1 MSLQGVQIAPCMAAE
16 PTLSLQN
23 LDLDQPTSLS
33 DILGLSPRN
42 SPIDENH
49 PGFKEV
55 KTLQCGEFK
64 YPDVSSPLY
73 KILGEAR
80 RNGRGPLYE
89 LSPRKKILPTDASGD
104 FGSSASG
111 PVRGSS
117 SLSISPYNPNFDE
130 VFLMSTRTPE
140 ASPYRHHQNHFRYV
154 DPATGQSHSP
164 ESDVGYG
171 TSFGSQ
177 DFNGHNIDIDS
188 ISNLLR
194 SLSLNSGA
202 TIGPENKYYH
212 QQPAQMNSTSSSGNS
227 KDDSLDHSDIFDP
240 TIRHYKEQA
249 TSATIGPCLAK
260 LDPAV
265 AQAVQ
270 SKFQPFD
277 PLNEDGGGVSNFSNF
292 LSPIRRRHQGRSSN
306 GMVASPKG
314 MVQFDSMSLEK
325 VAKMHR
331 NSAAYYDANCT
342 WRGQLPIRSHN
353 QKTLSMKVFLGGVPW
368 DITENNL
375 IQAFRPFGN
384 IRIEWP
390 GKDSSSIPKGYLY
403 VIFEHDKQVR
413 SLLSACTRDFGTG
426 GGSWY
431 FKVSSK
437 RMRNKEVQVIPWVIG
452 DSSFVRCSTSGM
464 DASKTVFVGA
474 LHGMLSAECLANI
487 FQDLFKGVV
496 YAGIDTDKYKYP
508 IGSGRVVF
516 NNTHSYMKAVSAAF
530 IEIKTGKFT
539 KKIQVDPYLEDALC
553 SNCSL
558 RQGPYFCREMSC
570 FKYYCRSCWDSEHVM
585 ETMRHHKPIMRN
597 SRNNSSSRSS
607 NNNNNGTNHQ
617 HATSHQ
623 KSSVPLPQMSPV
635 ENYY

>member
-1 MSLQGVQIAPCMAAE
+1 
-16 PTLSLQN
+16 
-23 LDLDQPTSLS
+23 
-33 DILGLSPRN
+33 
-42 SPIDENH
+42 
-49 PGFKEV
+49 
-55 KTLQCGEFK
+55 
-64 YPDVSSPLY
+64 
-73 KILGEAR
+73 
-80 RNGRGPLYE
+80 
-89 LSPRKKILPTDASGD
+89 
-104 FGSSASG
+104 
-111 PVRGSS
+111 
-117 SLSISPYNPNFDE
+117 
-130 VFLMSTRTPE
+130 MSTRTPE

-212 QQPAQMNSTSSSGNS
+212 HHQQQPAQMNSTSSSGNS

-240 TIRHYKEQA
+240 TIRHCKEQSM
-249 TSATIGPCLAK
+249 SATIGPCLAK

-277 PLNEDGGGVSNFSNF
+277 PLNEDGHGGGVVSNFSNF
-292 LSPIRRRHQGRSSN
+292 LSPIRRSRHQGIRSSSSN

-413 SLLSACTRDFGTG
+413 SLLSACTQDFGTG

-452 DSSFVRCSTSGM
+452 DSSFVRCSTSRM

-570 FKYYCRSCWDSEHVM
+570 FKYYCRSCWDSEHAM

-597 SRNNSSSRSS
+597 SRNNSTSSRSS
-607 NNNNNGTNHQ
+607 NNNNNNAGNPQQQ

-623 KSSVPLPQMSPV
+623 KTREITLPQMSPTGI